1 MNIYDLTLTELTDV
15 LQKKSAA
22 ETVFRALYRDRVRS
36 AEEIPLKPALKSVF
50 AERFSME
57 RLECAAVSD
66 GESAVK
72 YLFRLRD
79 GHYIE
84 SVLMRHEYGNSIC
97 VSTQAGCNMGC
108 AFCRS
113 GRMKK
118 IRNLTVGEMV
128 GQILAVSEQADTVL
142 GGLAVMGIGEPF
154 DNYENVLKLIDIALY
169 QNGLCIGPRHIT
181 VSTCG
186 IVPKI
191 EALSRTSYN
200 VNLAVSLHAPE
211 NELRSHLMPVNR
223 TYPLELLIP
232 AVKRFSKDTNRR
244 VTLEYVMLKNVNDGT
259 DHAQMLSELIGDS
272 RCYVNIIRYNPSEN
286 DEFERSGEEQIF
298 RFYDVL
304 KKNKIGVTMRREM
317 GAGVNAACG
326 QLRGD
331 YENQSPII

>member
-1 MNIYDLTLTELTDV
+1 MNIYDLTLTELTAV
-15 LQKKSAA
+15 FRKKSAA
-22 ETVFRALYRDRVRS
+22 ETVFRSLYRDRARS
-36 AEEIPLKPALKSVF
+36 AEEIPLNPLMKSVF
-50 AERFSME
+50 TERFSLE
-57 RLECAAVSD
+57 RPECAAVSD

-72 YLFRLRD
+72 YLFRLKD

-118 IRNLTVGEMV
+118 IRNLTAGEMIA
-128 GQILAVSEQADTVL
+128 QILAVSEQADTVIN
-142 GGLAVMGIGEPF
+142 GLAVMGIGEPF

-191 EALSRTSYN
+191 EALSQTNYN

-211 NELRSHLMPVNR
+211 NELRSRLMPINR
-223 TYPLELLIP
+223 TYPLEELIP
-232 AVKRFSKDTNRR
+232 AAKRFSKETNRR
-244 VTLEYVMLKNVNDGT
+244 VTLEYVMLKNVNDSA

-272 RCYVNIIRYNPSEN
+272 RCHVNIIRYNPSKN
-286 DEFERSGEEQIF
+286 DEFERSDEEQIF

-331 YENQSPII
+331 YENAK

>member
-1 MNIYDLTLTELTDV
+1 MNIYDLTLVRLTEL

-36 AEEIPLKPALKSVF
+36 LEEIPLKPALRSLLT
-50 AERFSME
+50 ERFSVE
-57 RLECAAVSD
+57 RPECAAVSD

-72 YLFRLRD
+72 YLFRLSD
-79 GHYIE
+79 GHFVE
-84 SVLMRHEYGNSIC
+84 SVLMRHEYGSSVCI
-97 VSTQAGCNMGC
+97 STQAGCNMGC

-118 IRNLTVGEMV
+118 IRNLSAGEMLGQMLAVGELS
-128 GQILAVSEQADTVL
+128 GEPITAI
-142 GGLAVMGIGEPF
+142 AVMGIGEPF
-154 DNYENVLKLIDIALY
+154 DNYENVLDLIDTALY

-191 EALSRTSYN
+191 EALAKTKYN

-211 NELRSHLMPVNR
+211 NTLRSRLMPINR
-223 TYPLELLIP
+223 AYPLEVLIP
-232 AVKRFSKDTNRR
+232 AVKRFSAETNRR
-244 VTLEYVMLKNVNDGT
+244 VTLEYVMLKNVNDSI
-259 DHAQMLSELIGDS
+259 DCAERLSELIGES
-272 RCYVNIIRYNPSEN
+272 KCYVNIIRYNPSEG
-286 DEFERSGEEQIF
+286 DEFKRSEQDQIL

-304 KKNKIGVTMRREM
+304 KKNKIRVTMRREM

-331 YENQSPII
+331 YESLKNP